1 MSFFVPCSFSLQ
13 RWSFVPVG
21 GIPYREFCRE
31 DNVSGYDRSVARGWE
46 SKSVEEQ
53 QSEANRGKTKPATP
67 LTTEEKEKQH
77 HKDNLMLA
85 RRQVLEQLEK
95 ASKLRHC
102 EMLKRALA
110 DLEAQIARL
119 C

>member
-1 MSFFVPCSFSLQ
+1 MAATT
-13 RWSFVPVG
+13 
-21 GIPYREFCRE
+21 
-31 DNVSGYDRSVARGWE
+31 VSAGYHGCMARGWE
-46 SKSVEEQ
+46 SKAVEEQ